1 MIKIGDYMRKKILF
15 LTGAG
20 ISQPSGIPTFRGES
34 GLWNNHRIEDVATL
48 SAFIRTP
55 EIVINFMND
64 ICNDLKDKKPNK
76 AHYAIADLEKEYDV
90 IVVTQNIDTLH
101 EQAGSTN
108 VIHLHGRYDEVVCRK
123 CGKIHKN
130 NDPII
135 YGEYSCS
142 NCGSTE
148 VKHNIILFQEMLNE
162 IDFNKSYEESY
173 DSDLFVQIGT
183 SALVSPACDL
193 VKHAKP
199 ERKRVEM
206 NLSKSRPKPKDKFV
220 FRHYYLGD
228 IINTIDQ
235 FVIDLPLLL
244 PYCRREELIQKPGLK
259 DKDRY
264 SNKSIVF
271 RN

>member
-1 MIKIGDYMRKKILF
+1 MRKKLVF

-20 ISQPSGIPTFRGES
+20 ISQPSGIPTFRGET

-55 EIVINFMND
+55 KIVTNFMNE
-64 ICNDLKDKKPNK
+64 ICSSLEGKMPNK
-76 AHYAIADLEKEYDV
+76 AHYAIAALEKDYDV
-90 IVVTQNIDTLH
+90 IVITQNIDTLH

-108 VIHLHGRYDEVVCRK
+108 VIHLHGRHDEVVCRN

-130 NDPII
+130 KEHII

-142 NCGSTE
+142 SCGSTN
-148 VKHNIILFQEMLNE
+148 VKHYIVLFQEMLNE
-162 IDFNKSYEESY
+162 SDFNKAYDEVY
-173 DSDLFVQIGT
+173 DSDLFIQIGT
-183 SALVSPACDL
+183 SSLVSPACDL

-206 NLSKSRPKPKDKFV
+206 NLTRSRPKAKDRFV

-228 IINTIDQ
+228 IVDTIDL
-235 FVIDLPLLL
+235 FVTDLPKLL
-244 PYCRREELIQKPGLK
+244 PVCRRTEWNSELK

-264 SNKSIVF
+264 QNKPIVIVK
-271 RN
+271 